1 MSVNSKPGTAVHAD
15 GSNRAE
21 TSGRLGTRPSL
32 PIRYVARMPHAP
44 VNGQSIYFEDSGGDG
59 PAVILAHGFLM
70 DHEMFAAQVEALT
83 PQYRVITWDERGWG
97 ATEYDGEPFSY
108 WDSAAD
114 CIGLLDHLGIDR
126 AVVGGMSQGG
136 FLSLRAALTAPE
148 RVRAL
153 ILLSTQAGTEDP
165 VLAQGYDQMRDTWV
179 TAGPVP
185 ELTDVVANIIIADPA
200 HNPAWIAK
208 WEQRPKEWF
217 AQPYTTL
224 MTRDD
229 VTDRLG
235 EITCPALVVHGTEDT
250 AIPME
255 RAEALAAGLP
265 GAGPVVAVGGAHA
278 ANLTNPEPVNAAI
291 VEFLA
296 SLPPE

>member
-1 MSVNSKPGTAVHAD
+1 
-15 GSNRAE
+15 
-21 TSGRLGTRPSL
+21 
-32 PIRYVARMPHAP
+32 MPHAP
-44 VNGQSIYFEDSGGDG
+44 VNGQSIFYEDSGGDG
-59 PAVILAHGFLM
+59 PPVILAHGFLM
-70 DHEMFAAQVEALT
+70 DHEMFAAQVDALA

-108 WDSAAD
+108 WDSARD
-114 CIGLLDHLGIDR
+114 CLGLLDHLGIER

-136 FLSLRAALTAPE
+136 FLSLRAALLAPD

-165 VLAQGYDQMRDTWV
+165 ALAEGYDQMRDTWI

-185 ELTDVVANIIIADPA
+185 ELTDVVANIIIADPD

-208 WEQRPKEWF
+208 WEQRPKEGF
-217 AQPYTTL
+217 AQPYATL

-229 VTDRLG
+229 ITDRLG
-235 EITCPALVVHGTEDT
+235 EITCPALVVHGTDDT
-250 AIPME
+250 AIPMD
-255 RAEALAAGLP
+255 RAEALAAGLS
-265 GAGPVVAVGGAHA
+265 GAGAVVAVGGAHA
-278 ANLTNPEPVNAAI
+278 ANMTNPEPVNAAI

-296 SLPPE
+296 SLPAE